1 MPVVFGGSW
10 NQLILIYAQSQFP
23 AEWQKSSNG
32 QIVTYQIA
40 SHEPPYIQQIELSGD
55 DGILNFWN
63 TRQSKIAVVVNK
75 HRLHLGGVG
84 IELAS

>member
-1 MPVVFGGSW
+1 V
-10 NQLILIYAQSQFP
+10 I
-23 AEWQKSSNG
+23 
-32 QIVTYQIA
+32 YQIA
-40 SHEPPYIQQIELSGD
+40 NHESPYIQQIELSGD

-75 HRLHLGGVG
+75 HRLHLGGAG